1 MSLTRS
7 QLFTFSGVGLV
18 LLLALAHGTNDA
30 FATILPVFLP
40 SLQMRFGVGEATL
53 ALFVAVIS
61 FSSNVLQPL
70 MGTLADR
77 WGRRRTAALGLIIGS
92 VLMSFVAVVPS
103 VVLLVLLL
111 AVGGLGSA
119 IFHPA
124 AVSMAHAVGK
134 RKGLSIGLFTSG
146 GPLGSALGPIIVLW
160 VIDRLGAGFVPYLS
174 VVGILLGVL
183 LFAFTPQQLPVQGK
197 DRPKLFDTTLFFG
210 PVGLLA
216 LCGIMRAT
224 AFISFTSA
232 IPLWLVNVGGYAPT
246 APIIGYTLGI
256 YSASASLGVLVSG
269 ALEHYLSRRILIASS
284 MLLALP
290 LLLSVFA
297 VPTGSFLFY
306 ITVGLAGF
314 FVNAAIPL
322 LVVSAQDLAP
332 HALATASGMLMGFTW
347 GTAGV
352 LYIGFG
358 ALQQLIGLTQA
369 MSLSYFFLIPA
380 ALLALYVL
388 RPSKDA
394 ISNTTL

>member
-7 QLFTFSGVGLV
+7 QRFTFSGFSLIF
-18 LLLALAHGTNDA
+18 LLALAHGTNDA
-30 FATILPVFLP
+30 FATILPVLLP
-40 SLQMRFGVGEATL
+40 SLQARFGLGEATL
-53 ALFVAVIS
+53 AGFVAVIS

-70 MGTLADR
+70 MGALSDR
-77 WGRRRTAALGLIIGS
+77 WGKRRMAALGLIVGS
-92 VLMSFVAVVPS
+92 ILMSFVAVVPS
-103 VVLLVLLL
+103 VPLLTLLL

-124 AVSMAHAVGK
+124 AVSMAHAVGR

-146 GPLGSALGPIIVLW
+146 GPLGSALGPIIVLF
-160 VIDRLGAGFVPYLS
+160 VIERFGAGLVPYLS
-174 VVGILLGVL
+174 LAGILLGVL
-183 LFAFTPQQLPVQGK
+183 LFAFTPKQVQAQGK
-197 DRPKLFDTTLFFG
+197 DRPKLFDAQLFFG

-216 LCGIMRAT
+216 VSGILRAT

-232 IPLWLVNVGGYAPT
+232 IPLWLVNVGGYAST

-256 YSASASLGVLVSG
+256 YSAFASIGVLVAG
-269 ALEHYLSRRILIASS
+269 ALEHYISRRILIVSS
-284 MLLALP
+284 MLLGLP
-290 LLLSVFA
+290 LLLGVFA
-297 VPTGSFLFY
+297 VPTGSLWFY
-306 ITVGLAGF
+306 VLVALSGF
-314 FVNAAIPL
+314 CVNSSIPL

-358 ALQQLIGLTQA
+358 ALQQSIGLTQA

-380 ALLALYVL
+380 AVLALYVL
-388 RPSKDA
+388 KPK
-394 ISNTTL
+394 